1 MNVLLSGT
9 KKTAIPFVCVVK
21 KESGKLR
28 PIPALQTDSMT
39 SSRKPFLARLKDV
52 ALLKQLG
59 PGLITGAADDDPS
72 GIATYSQGG
81 AQFGFNL
88 LWTLLLTFP
97 LMVAIQMVS
106 ALIGRV
112 TGNGLAR
119 NMRDV
124 LPGWLVML
132 LVSLL
137 FLANTINVGADLAA
151 MGEAARLAIGFNE
164 HASTIFFALF
174 SLTLQLFVPYRRYAR
189 FLMALTFSL
198 FAYVALLFMLKLDW
212 GAIGAGLIG
221 LHPNLTDDA
230 ATTIVAIFGTTI
242 SPYLFFWQ
250 SAQEVEEVD
259 QKPDEHPLLERPREA
274 RAAIAR
280 IEVDT
285 VSGMLA
291 SNLIALAIMVST
303 AATLNKAGVTNIQ
316 TAADAAKALEPIAG
330 RFAFGLFSVGIIGTG
345 LLAIPV
351 LAGSAGYAIA
361 ESRGWKTGL
370 DNMPWQARGFY
381 TVIGAAVLLGL
392 GIDWSPLDP
401 IKALYWSA
409 VLNGVIAVPMMAA
422 MMVVASSSKK
432 MGRFTVRP
440 VLAGLGWLCT
450 AIMAAAT
457 ITMVYVSF

>member
-1 MNVLLSGT
+1 M
-9 KKTAIPFVCVVK
+9 
-21 KESGKLR
+21 
-28 PIPALQTDSMT
+28 ALPP
-39 SSRKPFLARLKDV
+39 KNLPARLKGV
-52 ALLKQLG
+52 TLLNQLG

-72 GIATYSQGG
+72 GIATYSQAG

-112 TGNGLAR
+112 TGHGLAK
-119 NMRDV
+119 NMGDV
-124 LPGWLVML
+124 LPGWLVTGLMA
-132 LVSLL
+132 LL

-151 MGEAARLAIGFNE
+151 MGEAAKLVSGFGE
-164 HASTIFFALF
+164 HAFTIAFAVI
-174 SLTLQLFVPYRRYAR
+174 SLGLQLFIPYRKYAR
-189 FLMALTFSL
+189 FLTVLTFSL

-212 GAIGAGLIG
+212 PAIGAGLIG
-221 LHPNLTDDA
+221 LHPNLTDSA

-259 QKPDEHPLLERPREA
+259 QKPEEHPLVERPEEA
-274 RAAIAR
+274 PAAIAR

-285 VSGMLA
+285 IIGMLA
-291 SNLIALAIMVST
+291 SNLIALAIMIST
-303 AATLNKAGVTNIQ
+303 AATLHQHGVTDIN
-316 TAADAAKALEPIAG
+316 TAADAARALEPVAG
-330 RFAFGLFSVGIIGTG
+330 KFAFGLFSIGIIGTG

-351 LAGSAGYAIA
+351 LAGSSGYAIA

-381 TVIGAAVLLGL
+381 AVIGAAVLLGL
-392 GIDWSPLDP
+392 GIDYSPIDP

-422 MMVVASSSKK
+422 MMVVAGNKRK
-432 MGRFTVRP
+432 MGRFTVGP
-440 VLAGLGWLCT
+440 VLGGLGWLS
-450 AIMAAAT
+450 AAVMAAAT
-457 ITMVYVSF
+457 ITMVYVSLR

>member
-1 MNVLLSGT
+1 MAEPQKDL
-9 KKTAIPFVCVVK
+9 P
-21 KESGKLR
+21 
-28 PIPALQTDSMT
+28 
-39 SSRKPFLARLKDV
+39 ARLKGV
-52 ALLKQLG
+52 ALLSQLG

-97 LMVAIQMVS
+97 LMVAIQLVS

-112 TGNGLAR
+112 TGHGLAK
-119 NMRDV
+119 NMGDV
-124 LPGWLVML
+124 LPGWLVTGLMA
-132 LVSLL
+132 LL

-151 MGEAARLAIGFNE
+151 MGEAAKLVTGFGQHE
-164 HASTIFFALF
+164 FTIAFALV
-174 SLTLQLFVPYRRYAR
+174 SLGLQLFIPYRRYAR
-189 FLMALTFSL
+189 ILMVLTFSL

-212 GAIGAGLIG
+212 PAIGAGLIG
-221 LHPNLTDDA
+221 LHPSLTDDA

-259 QKPDEHPLLERPREA
+259 QKPEEHPLVEEPGEA
-274 RAAIAR
+274 PEAIAR

-285 VSGMLA
+285 ISGMLA
-291 SNLIALAIMVST
+291 SNLIALAIMIST
-303 AATLNKAGVTNIQ
+303 AATLHQHGVTDIN
-316 TAADAAKALEPIAG
+316 TAADAARALEPIAG
-330 RFAFGLFSVGIIGTG
+330 RFAFGLFSIGIIGTG

-361 ESRGWKTGL
+361 ESRGWKAGL

-381 TVIGAAVLLGL
+381 GVIGAAVLLGL
-392 GIDWSPLDP
+392 GIDYSPIDP

-422 MMVVASSSKK
+422 MMVVAGNKRK
-432 MGRFTVRP
+432 MGRFAVGP
-440 VLAGLGWLCT
+440 VLGGMGWLST
-450 AIMAAAT
+450 AVMAAAT
-457 ITMVYVSF
+457 ITMVVVSFH

>member
-1 MNVLLSGT
+1 MPT
-9 KKTAIPFVCVVK
+9 KTFP
-21 KESGKLR
+21 
-28 PIPALQTDSMT
+28 
-39 SSRKPFLARLKDV
+39 ARLKGI
-52 ALLKQLG
+52 AHQMG
-59 PGLITGAADDDPS
+59 PGIITGAADDDPS

-97 LMVAIQMVS
+97 LMVAIQLVS

-112 TGNGLAR
+112 TGHGLAR
-119 NMRDV
+119 NMGEV
-124 LPGWLVML
+124 MPGWLVSG
-132 LVSLL
+132 LVALL
-137 FLANTINVGADLAA
+137 FIANTINVGADLAA
-151 MGEAARLAIGFNE
+151 MGEAAKLVLGFNE
-164 HASTIFFALF
+164 HAFTIFFALL
-174 SLTLQLFVPYRRYAR
+174 SLGLQLFIPYRRYAR
-189 FLMALTFSL
+189 LLMVLTFSL
-198 FAYVALLFMLKLDW
+198 FAYVALLFTLKLDW
-212 GAIGAGLIG
+212 ASIGAGLIG
-221 LHPNLTDDA
+221 LHPNLTNDA

-259 QKPDEHPLLERPREA
+259 QQPDVHPLMEEHGEA
-274 RAAIAR
+274 PAAIAR

-285 VSGMLA
+285 ISGMLA
-291 SNLIALAIMVST
+291 SNLIALAIMIST
-303 AATLNKAGVTNIQ
+303 AITLNKAGVTNIQ

-330 RFAFGLFSVGIIGTG
+330 HFAFALFSLGIIGTG

-381 TVIGAAVLLGL
+381 AVIGAAVLLGL

-422 MMVVASSSKK
+422 MMVVAGNKKK
-432 MGRFTVRP
+432 MGRFKVGP
-440 VLAGLGWLCT
+440 VLGGLGWLST
-450 AIMAAAT
+450 AVMAAAA
-457 ITMVYVSF
+457 ITMIYVSLK